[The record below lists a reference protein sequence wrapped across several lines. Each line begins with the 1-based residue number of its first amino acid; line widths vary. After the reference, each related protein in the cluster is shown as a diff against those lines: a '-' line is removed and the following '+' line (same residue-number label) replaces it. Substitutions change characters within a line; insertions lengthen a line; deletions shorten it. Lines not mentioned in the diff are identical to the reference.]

1 MRLAK
6 IKENEELLDML
17 MFECAVLAVEHA
29 LSANETVQ
37 VSLSLARSLALF
49 PPPPPS
55 LSLSMYV
62 YVCFCVSNFALRA
75 KELPM
80 AVSTQIQARRTSF
93 SLLVGTGLSAFC
105 VWAMAG

>member
-49 PPPPPS
+49 PPPPPPLS
-55 LSLSMYV
+55 LSLCMYM
-62 YVCFCVSNFALRA
+62 YAFASQISHCALRSY
-75 KELPM
+75 LW
-80 AVSTQIQARRTSF
+80 R
-93 SLLVGTGLSAFC
+93 
-105 VWAMAG
+105 